1 MAGLNE
7 ATYDITA
14 ERSLLGVTMLA
25 PEYCRDAFLSV
36 RHDDWFH
43 REARAA
49 AAVITAMLV
58 SGRSVDPE
66 SVLVEAMS
74 RGLVPA
80 KLDGDFL
87 VKCAQVASQ
96 PESAPF
102 FAQRIRDLSAARKL
116 WQVGTRA
123 AQRMESAWET
133 GVDSVDV
140 RAAVSEL
147 RRACDDAEEI
157 VAELSAP
164 PTPMGEFLDHEDD
177 RSWLIPGLLERSER
191 IVLTGAEG
199 GGKALA
205 IDTPIPTPKG
215 WTTMGALSIGDE
227 VFHADGRPVRV
238 IAATEVMHDRPCYR
252 ITFSDGAEIVA
263 DEQHLWLTDT
273 LLSREADA
281 KARRRGPLKLRGA
294 DQSHKRRHFAAV
306 RTTRQIADS
315 LSARDGH
322 SLNHAIRVSQPLQYP
337 AQELPINP
345 YALGAWLGDGTSR
358 GAGFTCADP
367 EIVDEIRKAG
377 EAVRAGV
384 ERYAFRISSGDRSEA
399 KVTTF
404 QGRLRALG
412 LIQNKHIPMRYL
424 HGSVDQRLALLQGL
438 MDTDGS
444 IFGTVGSGRGKG
456 VKCEFSVTSERLCRD
471 VLELVL
477 GLGIKAV
484 LRESAAKLNGI
495 EISRRYRLQFITDLP
510 VFRLP
515 RKLELLAAPPTERSR
530 FRYIEKVEAI
540 ESVPVRC
547 IQVDRAD
554 GLFVAGRECVVT
566 HNSVLCSQLATCM
579 AGGLHPFTAAPL
591 GVGNRG
597 IRVLIVDCENS
608 APQSRR
614 RFRWMVHLVDA
625 ARAKHGLSPMD
636 WSESM
641 FIDTRPAGIDL
652 LSAKD
657 TSWLEHAITQ
667 TAPDLL
673 VLGPLY
679 KLHHLNPNDETAARE
694 LVWVLDSLRER
705 HGFALLTEAHA
716 GNGTDS
722 SGDRM
727 MRPLGSSLFRR
738 WPEFGFGLRRAKADT
753 SKGRAELVDVVSWRG
768 SREERQWPSSLH
780 HSHVLPWTPADPDY
794 YEQLRQVA

>member
-87 VKCAQVASQ
+87 VKSTQVASQ

-157 VAELSAP
+157 VADLSAP

-199 GGKALA
+199 GGK
-205 IDTPIPTPKG
+205 
-215 WTTMGALSIGDE
+215 
-227 VFHADGRPVRV
+227 
-238 IAATEVMHDRPCYR
+238 
-252 ITFSDGAEIVA
+252 
-263 DEQHLWLTDT
+263 
-273 LLSREADA
+273 
-281 KARRRGPLKLRGA
+281 
-294 DQSHKRRHFAAV
+294 
-306 RTTRQIADS
+306 
-315 LSARDGH
+315 
-322 SLNHAIRVSQPLQYP
+322 
-337 AQELPINP
+337 
-345 YALGAWLGDGTSR
+345 
-358 GAGFTCADP
+358 
-367 EIVDEIRKAG
+367 
-377 EAVRAGV
+377 
-384 ERYAFRISSGDRSEA
+384 
-399 KVTTF
+399 
-404 QGRLRALG
+404 
-412 LIQNKHIPMRYL
+412 
-424 HGSVDQRLALLQGL
+424 
-438 MDTDGS
+438 
-444 IFGTVGSGRGKG
+444 
-456 VKCEFSVTSERLCRD
+456 
-471 VLELVL
+471 
-477 GLGIKAV
+477 
-484 LRESAAKLNGI
+484 
-495 EISRRYRLQFITDLP
+495 
-510 VFRLP
+510 
-515 RKLELLAAPPTERSR
+515 
-530 FRYIEKVEAI
+530 
-540 ESVPVRC
+540 
-547 IQVDRAD
+547 
-554 GLFVAGRECVVT
+554 
-566 HNSVLCSQLATCM
+566 SVLCSQLATCM

-636 WSESM
+636 WSDSM

-716 GNGTDS
+716 GNGTDNH
-722 SGDRM
+722 GDRM

-738 WPEFGFGLRRAKADT
+738 WPEFGFGLRRAKGDT

-794 YEQLRQVA
+794 YEQIRDAA